1 MKAVNIMLR
10 FVQAFELDLNAITP
24 QSKNLCT
31 LHIACQLL
39 QTSALESDVLYLHWV
54 YNRQGV
60 NLWRCRLKTASKAVS
75 ACMLRK
81 LQSWQYFGAHRS
93 SERMCF
99 DL

>member
-39 QTSALESDVLYLHWV
+39 QTSALESDVLYLH
-54 YNRQGV
+54 
-60 NLWRCRLKTASKAVS
+60 
-75 ACMLRK
+75 
-81 LQSWQYFGAHRS
+81 
-93 SERMCF
+93 
-99 DL
+99 